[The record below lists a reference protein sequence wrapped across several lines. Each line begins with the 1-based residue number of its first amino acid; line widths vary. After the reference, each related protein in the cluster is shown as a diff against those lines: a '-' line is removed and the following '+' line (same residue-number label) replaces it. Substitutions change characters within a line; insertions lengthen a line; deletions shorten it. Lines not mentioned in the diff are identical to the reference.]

1 MSERKI
7 NLEEILK
14 ENLNLYI
21 QYWLSKAEYRKEF
34 IINAMKEAVK
44 QALELAAEN
53 VEFIETT
60 TEELNS
66 KGYMPFIT
74 AVDRT
79 MWTYD
84 KQSILD
90 TINQIE

>member
-34 IINAMKEAVK
+34 IINAMQEAIK

-53 VEFIETT
+53 ATVRGNNFVRV
-60 TEELNS
+60 
-66 KGYMPFIT
+66 
-74 AVDRT
+74 A
-79 MWTYD
+79 D
-84 KQSILD
+84 KQSIID

>member
-34 IINAMKEAVK
+34 IINAMKEAIK

-53 VEFIETT
+53 AD
-60 TEELNS
+60 L
-66 KGYMPFIT
+66 
-74 AVDRT
+74 
-79 MWTYD
+79 TYCSYEWEIPEGAISTGDNEYGHCYID
-84 KQSILD
+84 KQSIVN